1 MFLDSE
7 SQGSRPQEE
16 GSTFQWR
23 PLDGLAFRH
32 RSLDPNPSS
41 VSFIHGTHVQLLS
54 RVQHFANPW
63 TRGACQALLPMGFSR
78 QKYWSGLPFPPAG
91 DIPNPGIKPMPPTA
105 PALQADSLPLNRC
118 GSPVICGTMPN
129 YPFFSWPQFSYV
141 TGDGGAQKNF
151 LTCWNKQSV
160 MINNTSA
167 TITGVTQ
174 QNLKYQTKWH
184 GE

>member
-1 MFLDSE
+1 MD
-7 SQGSRPQEE
+7 Q
-16 GSTFQWR
+16 
-23 PLDGLAFRH
+23 
-32 RSLDPNPSS
+32 RSLPGSS
-41 VSFIHGTHVQLLS
+41 AHGI
-54 RVQHFANPW
+54 F
-63 TRGACQALLPMGFSR
+63 R

-91 DIPNPGIKPMPPTA
+91 DIPNPGIEPMPPTA

-167 TITGVTQ
+167 TITGVTE